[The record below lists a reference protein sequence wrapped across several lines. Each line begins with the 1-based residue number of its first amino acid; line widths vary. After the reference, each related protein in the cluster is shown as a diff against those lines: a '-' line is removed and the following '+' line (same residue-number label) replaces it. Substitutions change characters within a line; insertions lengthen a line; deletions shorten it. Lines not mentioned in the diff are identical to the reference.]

1 MKTEDILARV
11 RYDLPETG
19 KIVVGLS
26 GGADSVLLTYLLVQ
40 KYGAE
45 RLPAVHVHHGIRGA
59 EADRDAEFVQ
69 GCCKALELHCKVIY
83 KDIPALAAVS
93 GEGVEECARRV
104 RYACFAEEAGENG
117 CIATAHNADD
127 NAETLLSG
135 FYEIFSGTSW
145 SHVWYLY
152 LMIGIYLLL
161 PFYHKIASNSTAGEL
176 RYLMIVYAI
185 FLSLV
190 PVLKTFGISVG
201 FYICVS
207 AIYPFYLF
215 CGYALRQGVWRVN
228 RGLGLLFLLI
238 GTAAVVL
245 FTVLK
250 ENGTVKAAGVFYGY
264 SSIFVILQSIGVFT
278 LFGCAADKTGAP
290 RKEKSPGVFGK
301 FVLEIDKCSFG
312 IYLIHMIFVRGILKH
327 TKLHPYGAGSPFVLI
342 GLTLGIFLVSFIL
355 TWILKKIPGVKKIL

>member
-1 MKTEDILARV
+1 MSRHMRAEAGTSANTFRVHSFSYLRAAACLAIV
-11 RYDLPETG
+11 LLHTVFCAVSLFPEEASATQALLSN
-19 KIVVGLS
+19 IVVNNMMWAVPCFLMVS
-26 GGADSVLLTYLLVQ
+26 GALLLNPERPVTVKKCLTKYIPRMLIALVVFCLLF
-40 KYGAE
+40 
-45 RLPAVHVHHGIRGA
+45 R
-59 EADRDAEFVQ
+59 
-69 GCCKALELHCKVIY
+69 ALEILVNHEPV
-83 KDIPALAAVS
+83 
-93 GEGVEECARRV
+93 
-104 RYACFAEEAGENG
+104 
-117 CIATAHNADD
+117 

-176 RYLMIVYAI
+176 RYLMIVYVI

-250 ENGTVKAAGVFYGY
+250 ENGTIKAAGVFYGY
-264 SSIFVILQSIGVFT
+264 SSIFVILQSCLLYT
-278 LFGCAADKTGAP
+278 SDAAD
-290 RKEKSPGVFGK
+290 E
-301 FVLEIDKCSFG
+301 
-312 IYLIHMIFVRGILKH
+312 
-327 TKLHPYGAGSPFVLI
+327 
-342 GLTLGIFLVSFIL
+342 
-355 TWILKKIPGVKKIL
+355 

>member
-1 MKTEDILARV
+1 MSRHMRAEAGTSANTFRVYSFSYLRAAACLAIV
-11 RYDLPETG
+11 LLHTVFCAVSLFPEEASATQALLSN
-19 KIVVGLS
+19 IVVNNMMWAVPCFLMVS
-26 GGADSVLLTYLLVQ
+26 GALLLNPERPVTVKKCLTKYIPRMLIALVVFCLLF
-40 KYGAE
+40 
-45 RLPAVHVHHGIRGA
+45 R
-59 EADRDAEFVQ
+59 
-69 GCCKALELHCKVIY
+69 ALEILVNHEPV
-83 KDIPALAAVS
+83 
-93 GEGVEECARRV
+93 
-104 RYACFAEEAGENG
+104 
-117 CIATAHNADD
+117 

-161 PFYHKIASNSTAGEL
+161 PFYHKIASNSTTGEL
-176 RYLMIVYAI
+176 RYLMIVYVI

-250 ENGTVKAAGVFYGY
+250 ENGTIKAAGVFYGY

-312 IYLIHMIFVRGILKH
+312 IYLLHMIFVRGILKH

-342 GLTLGIFLVSFIL
+342 GLTLGIFFVSFIL

>member
-1 MKTEDILARV
+1 MLIAL
-11 RYDLPETG
+11 
-19 KIVVGLS
+19 VVFC
-26 GGADSVLLTYLLVQ
+26 LLF
-40 KYGAE
+40 
-45 RLPAVHVHHGIRGA
+45 R
-59 EADRDAEFVQ
+59 
-69 GCCKALELHCKVIY
+69 ALEILVNHEPV
-83 KDIPALAAVS
+83 
-93 GEGVEECARRV
+93 
-104 RYACFAEEAGENG
+104 
-117 CIATAHNADD
+117 

-176 RYLMIVYAI
+176 RYLMIVYVI

-264 SSIFVILQSIGVFT
+264 SSIFVILQSVGVFT

>member
-1 MKTEDILARV
+1 MSRHMRAEAGTSANTFRVYSFSYLRAAACLAIV
-11 RYDLPETG
+11 LLHTVFCAVSLFPEEASATQALLSN
-19 KIVVGLS
+19 IVVNNMMWAVPCFLMVS
-26 GGADSVLLTYLLVQ
+26 GALIALVVFCLLF
-40 KYGAE
+40 
-45 RLPAVHVHHGIRGA
+45 R
-59 EADRDAEFVQ
+59 
-69 GCCKALELHCKVIY
+69 ALEILVNHEPV
-83 KDIPALAAVS
+83 
-93 GEGVEECARRV
+93 
-104 RYACFAEEAGENG
+104 
-117 CIATAHNADD
+117 

-135 FYEIFSGTSW
+135 FYKIFSGTSW

-176 RYLMIVYAI
+176 RYLMIVYVI

-207 AIYPFYLF
+207 TIYPFYLF

-264 SSIFVILQSIGVFT
+264 SSIFVILQSVGVFT

>member
-1 MKTEDILARV
+1 
-11 RYDLPETG
+11 
-19 KIVVGLS
+19 
-26 GGADSVLLTYLLVQ
+26 
-40 KYGAE
+40 
-45 RLPAVHVHHGIRGA
+45 
-59 EADRDAEFVQ
+59 
-69 GCCKALELHCKVIY
+69 
-83 KDIPALAAVS
+83 
-93 GEGVEECARRV
+93 
-104 RYACFAEEAGENG
+104 
-117 CIATAHNADD
+117 
-127 NAETLLSG
+127 
-135 FYEIFSGTSW
+135 
-145 SHVWYLY
+145 
-152 LMIGIYLLL
+152 
-161 PFYHKIASNSTAGEL
+161 
-176 RYLMIVYAI
+176 MIVYVI

-301 FVLEIDKCSFG
+301 FVLEIDICSFG